1 VVASRKQLV
10 AVNRTIESSGLDPR
24 GPHALA
30 VEFAQGM
37 ARKVDAAGGIEAASM
52 DLVKAYQSAAKDLQ
66 RAVSAHLAAIAPKR
80 GRDVGEASEVV
91 EGPDPSQ
98 PPQLHA
104 VEESH
109 LARLRREEAELEA
122 ERRRGNRSAG

>member
-1 VVASRKQLV
+1 VASRKQLV
-10 AVNRTIESSGLDPR
+10 AVNRTIEASGLDLH

-30 VEFAQGM
+30 IEFAQGM

-66 RAVSAHLAAIAPKR
+66 RAVAAHTAATAPKR
-80 GRDVGEASEVV
+80 GRDAGETPDTP
-91 EGPDPSQ
+91 EGPDPTQ

-104 VEESH
+104 VEESP

-122 ERRRGNRSAG
+122 ERRGQRSAG